1 MSKIIKV
8 IRLVILTVV
17 ILSPIVVLAKED
29 LSVNDNLKIVS
40 RNKIKLA
47 SSREKLSPEVLDF
60 KTEKEEEIEKHN
72 KARLDIYKNKLMTT
86 RFKQG
91 KVNILVTGY
100 SSTPDQ
106 CSGNPF
112 ITASGTHVHQGTMA
126 CPPQYPFGTKITIK
140 DVGTFICEDRGGA
153 IKGNHFDMWFTS
165 RSRALAWGKRV
176 VVAEISK

>member
-1 MSKIIKV
+1 MNKIIKV
-8 IRLVILTVV
+8 VKAVILTVV
-17 ILSPIVVLAKED
+17 ILLPVIVLAED
-29 LSVNDNLKIVS
+29 NLNENLKIVS
-40 RNKIKLA
+40 RGEIVV
-47 SSREKLSPEVLDF
+47 SGREKLSPEVLDF
-60 KTEKEEEIEKHN
+60 KTEKEEKIEKHN
-72 KARLDIYKNKLMTT
+72 KKRLDIYKNRLVTA

-91 KVNILVTGY
+91 KTNILVTGY

-165 RSRALAWGKRV
+165 RSKALAWGKRV

>member
-1 MSKIIKV
+1 MNKIIKV
-8 IRLVILTVV
+8 VKVVILTVV
-17 ILSPIVVLAKED
+17 ILLPVIVLAED
-29 LSVNDNLKIVS
+29 NLNENLKIVS
-40 RNKIKLA
+40 RGEIVV
-47 SSREKLSPEVLDF
+47 SGREKLSPEVLDF
-60 KTEKEEEIEKHN
+60 KTEKEEKIEKHN
-72 KARLDIYKNKLMTT
+72 KKRLDIYKNRLVTA

-91 KVNILVTGY
+91 KTNILVTGY

-153 IKGNHFDMWFTS
+153 IKGNHFDVWFTS
-165 RSRALAWGKRV
+165 RSKALAWGKRV

>member
-1 MSKIIKV
+1 MNKIIKV
-8 IRLVILTVV
+8 VKVVILTVV
-17 ILSPIVVLAKED
+17 ILLPVIVLAED
-29 LSVNDNLKIVS
+29 NLNENLKIVS
-40 RNKIKLA
+40 RGEIVV
-47 SSREKLSPEVLDF
+47 SGREKLSPEVLDF
-60 KTEKEEEIEKHN
+60 KTEKEEKIEKHN
-72 KARLDIYKNKLMTT
+72 KKRLDIYKNRLVTA

-91 KVNILVTGY
+91 KTNILVTGY

-165 RSRALAWGKRV
+165 RSKALAWGKRV